1 MNPTPKLGRP
11 PNKIPKKNPPIKP
24 GTNENPV
31 KKKLGNTHTR
41 TRAHAQKETSRR
53 CGSDALPWRR
63 RRRALRMQ
71 MSHANELSPS
81 LVETASRFFFSI
93 FFRAPPSRATA
104 TPITAPLTPVGSLI
118 CINYRSD
125 RLVSIDHR
133 WPLLSEPSWFS
144 QLEPGSSLICKTPIK
159 VPIIKGRPPPIV

>member
-81 LVETASRFFFSI
+81 LVETASRFFFH
-93 FFRAPPSRATA
+93 FFSRAYIARYGDANYGAADPRGQPHLHKLSIGSARIDRSSMA
-104 TPITAPLTPVGSLI
+104 TSLGAELVFAI
-118 CINYRSD
+118 RTRQLINMQNANQSAN
-125 RLVSIDHR
+125 H
-133 WPLLSEPSWFS
+133 
-144 QLEPGSSLICKTPIK
+144 
-159 VPIIKGRPPPIV
+159 